1 MQQHGRQTM
10 NDVEQHYR
18 LRRLE
23 VVSDLG
29 EARVH
34 VGISEDMMH
43 REAITTGAEP
53 LAAAF
58 AAIESLVEWR
68 IELEEVSIR
77 SMTPGIY
84 TVGEV
89 RARVNGE
96 RFTGCGVAPDIV
108 NAGVQAYLHVLN
120 KAVHA
125 RELEAA
131 ALEQASYLWGV

>member
-1 MQQHGRQTM
+1 MS
-10 NDVEQHYR
+10 DVEQHYR

-23 VVSDLG
+23 VVSRVG
-29 EARVH
+29 GARVH
-34 VGISEDMMH
+34 VGISEDSMH
-43 REAITTGAEP
+43 REAVTTGAEP

-68 IELEEVSIR
+68 IELEEVNIR

-96 RFTGCGVAPDIV
+96 RFTGRGAAPDIV
-108 NAGVQAYLHVLN
+108 NAGVHAYLQVLN
-120 KAVHA
+120 QAVHA
-125 RELEAA
+125 RELEAE
-131 ALEQASYLWGV
+131 ALERASYLWGV